1 LLKCPTDGHC
11 RNHIMRQVREECCRK
26 IQHLGDMFGRE
37 RLQFTIVA
45 FGPPRESYVAGAVQV
60 ESSGPIA

>member
-1 LLKCPTDGHC
+1 
-11 RNHIMRQVREECCRK
+11 MRQVREECCRK